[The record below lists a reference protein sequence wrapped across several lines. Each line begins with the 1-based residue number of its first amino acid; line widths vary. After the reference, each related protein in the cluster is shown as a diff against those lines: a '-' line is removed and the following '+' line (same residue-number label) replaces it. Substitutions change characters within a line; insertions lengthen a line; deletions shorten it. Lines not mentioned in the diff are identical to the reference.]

1 MYGVA
6 FGVFLPLTTLVKTEK
21 SMGKVV
27 NMGLATTFLF
37 VCLLVLS
44 LRRSSSSTKKPDGT
58 KMWDPSGFGVV
69 LPIMIFNFAAHAL
82 VFPVLKS
89 SGGKLSATVWLLL
102 SDAANETMCNLWL
115 FYVITG
121 AAGYIAF
128 GSKVSGNVLRN
139 LGAETGFL
147 GLCTQVVR
155 FLYGCAICT
164 ASCCSFLYAKI
175 VVPSCSSS
183 RAWSVDTVSLSST
196 HQSYS

>member
-37 VCLLVLS
+37 ALCLLVLS
-44 LRRSSSSTKKPDGT
+44 LRPSSSSTKKPDGT

-89 SGGKLSATVWLLL
+89 SGGKLSTRGVARI
-102 SDAANETMCNLWL
+102 ANETMCNLWL
-115 FYVITG
+115 F
-121 AAGYIAF
+121 
-128 GSKVSGNVLRN
+128 
-139 LGAETGFL
+139 
-147 GLCTQVVR
+147 
-155 FLYGCAICT
+155 
-164 ASCCSFLYAKI
+164 CSR
-175 VVPSCSSS
+175 SRSRS
-183 RAWSVDTVSLSST
+183 RARRRVNA
-196 HQSYS
+196 